1 MEPFAD
7 NFVPV
12 IAGNILH
19 PDDKP
24 FCYDPA
30 CPCHVDAGEI
40 ANLVYH
46 VEQGHL
52 TPEEATAIAAGKT
65 I

>member
-7 NFVPV
+7 NFIPV
-12 IAGNILH
+12 IVGDMLH
-19 PDDKP
+19 PADKP

-30 CPCHVDAGEI
+30 CPCHEDEGEI
-40 ANLVYH
+40 ANLAYH
-46 VEQGHL
+46 VQEGHV
-52 TPEEATAIAAGKT
+52 TPEEATNIVNGKT